1 MQGGI
6 LDKSRL
12 VANVLMVIL
21 VVMNIWFTVQYTQSI
36 NKENVAAEEEAIK
49 IETRLEN
56 AQFMKLFVDSV
67 LGTNGVISFEDRVRL
82 ENDVRA
88 LGDADLLNA
97 WEIFVESED
106 SETAQKNA
114 VRLMSLLSNK
124 MVL

>member
-12 VANVLMVIL
+12 AANVLMVIL

-49 IETRLEN
+49 IEARLEN